1 MNYRNSSSPPPDFV
15 LLQSIHDDTEI
26 QFLCGLLE
34 SHGIEAHVEKR
45 NILPDNPETKAVA
58 RFDIFVK
65 AEDVNEARSLIE
77 VCNREYT
84 ADDDVKELKEF
95 QEERKNK
102 SQRANKIMPM
112 IVSAIFF
119 GLANLPMKES
129 AREFQYVLIGISLF
143 FFLLFIFS
151 LSKVKVK

>member
-1 MNYRNSSSPPPDFV
+1 MNYCNPSSPPPDFV

-45 NILPDNPETKAVA
+45 NIVPEHPEINVMA

-65 AEDVNEARSLIE
+65 AEDVNKARSLIE
-77 VCNREYT
+77 VCNREYA

-129 AREFQYVLIGISLF
+129 ARVFQYVLIGISLF
-143 FFLLFIFS
+143 FLLLFIFS
-151 LSKVKVK
+151 LSKAKVK